1 MCATLGDMAAV
12 KLALY
17 ALKLVESD
25 AGCGEAVACCSVFD
39 SDGPALTYVEV
50 TGVRRAPAVE
60 E

>member
-1 MCATLGDMAAV
+1 MAAV

-39 SDGPALTYVEV
+39 SDGPALPYVEV